1 MQYQQISYEL
11 MDGIATCTLSRP
23 EQLNAWTPRMQI
35 ELRDALHAAAAD
47 DHVRVII
54 LTGAGRGF
62 CAGADMKLLGTFSGS
77 GRMTA
82 DADLPQLDHE
92 APPGPVR
99 ADFQTEYTYLLSI
112 PKPIIAA
119 INGPAAGVGF
129 VLSLFCDIRMASASA
144 RMGAIFSRRGLVAEY
159 GVSWILPRLVG
170 LANAS
175 DILFSG
181 RLVDADEALR
191 MGLVSRV
198 IRNETFLGEVREY
211 AEALVASSSPRS
223 IRIMKRQIYEDQ
235 LSTLEHSVSVAVRE
249 MHESLRS
256 EDFREGVAHFL
267 EKRPPRFTGR

>member
-1 MQYQQISYEL
+1 VNYQQIAYEVSG
-11 MDGIATCTLSRP
+11 GIATCTLSRP
-23 EQLNAWTPRMQI
+23 DQLNAWTPRMQI
-35 ELRDALHAAAAD
+35 ELRDALYAAAAD
-47 DHVRVII
+47 DDVRAII
-54 LTGAGRGF
+54 ITGAGRGF
-62 CAGADMKLLGTFSGS
+62 CAGADMKLLGSFSGA

-82 DADLPQLDHE
+82 DADLPQVE
-92 APPGPVR
+92 NEPPPGPIR
-99 ADFQTEYTYLLSI
+99 PDFQTEYSYLLSI

-129 VLSLFCDIRMASASA
+129 VLALFCDIRMASASA
-144 RMGAIFSRRGLVAEY
+144 RMGAIFARRGLVAEY

-198 IRNETFLGEVREY
+198 IRNETFLGEVRDY
-211 AEALVASSSPRS
+211 ANSLVSASSPRS

-235 LSTLEHSVSVAVRE
+235 LSTLEHSVGVAIKE

-267 EKRPPRFTGR
+267 EKRSPKFTGR